1 MSATTERSAI
11 TKRQQEIF
19 EFIKSFRDDNG
30 YCVSLQELCD
40 QFGFASK
47 NAVMCHLNPLRRRGW
62 VTWNDGEART
72 LRPTTEAES

>member
-11 TKRQQEIF
+11 TQRQQEIF

-40 QFGFASK
+40 AFGYASK

-72 LRPTTEAES
+72 LRPTPEAE